1 MSAKAVREGGR
12 AQPWP
17 SGDEE
22 APIMSILSHEHSI
35 YPQILRG
42 TEEDPSAQESPGN
55 HLSLPP
61 PTPSL
66 FSHLI
71 FPNCFRKN
79 SCHYKANSLSVK
91 TSLISQPQPIK
102 KGEGR
107 WRWNAVRN
115 SEQLLHSNLF
125 LSKKLGKTCTRP
137 SFLHCILRMPG
148 QNTWGVFWDREF
160 VRLPQGPE
168 ALPGQAFC
176 CGIQLGNLPW

>member
-1 MSAKAVREGGR
+1 MAFWGWRGPHNEHPFPWTQHLSPNPEGHRGGSQCPR
-12 AQPWP
+12 VFRQP
-17 SGDEE
+17 
-22 APIMSILSHEHSI
+22 
-35 YPQILRG
+35 
-42 TEEDPSAQESPGN
+42 
-55 HLSLPP
+55 SLPP
-61 PTPSL
+61 PPHPPGL
-66 FSHLI
+66 FSSPSHLI

-125 LSKKLGKTCTRP
+125 LSKKLGKMCTRP

-176 CGIQLGNLPW
+176 CGTQPGNLPW